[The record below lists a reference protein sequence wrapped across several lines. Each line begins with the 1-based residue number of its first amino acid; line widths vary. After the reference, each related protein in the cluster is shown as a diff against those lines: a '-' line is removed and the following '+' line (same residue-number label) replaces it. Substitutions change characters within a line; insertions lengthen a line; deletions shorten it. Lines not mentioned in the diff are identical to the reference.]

1 MEIKEKR
8 ILRGIV
14 TLILVFGMLLNSTCT
29 QARDREGI
37 MEPTGC
43 KSFSD
48 MKKEYKKQ
56 VKAGEYGVFL
66 PNRVSYA
73 NGKLKT
79 KFGTKKAL
87 FLMSGSSSCAD
98 ISAYIKNGDKIYYAY
113 GFDGHP
119 GFMISKDSKYVVDS
133 LSGGEVTLYKY
144 SKGSYKE
151 VKYYSGDKK
160 KQLKKWKKKYKM
172 YEPKFKVYASWSD
185 L

>member
-1 MEIKEKR
+1 MMSTVSSSLISD
-8 ILRGIV
+8 ILAAQNPVASTSPTNKAVLSLTLSGI
-14 TLILVFGMLLNSTCT
+14 
-29 QARDREGI
+29 
-37 MEPTGC
+37 
-43 KSFSD
+43 
-48 MKKEYKKQ
+48 
-56 VKAGEYGVFL
+56 
-66 PNRVSYA
+66 
-73 NGKLKT
+73 
-79 KFGTKKAL
+79 
-87 FLMSGSSSCAD
+87 SCAD